1 MADILMDFPI
11 WAPPEAVFEGISS
24 PTGLDAWWSLESSGS
39 PEEGST
45 YTLGFGSGTVWKGF
59 VTKCVPQ
66 AEIEW
71 EMRECDPDWLG
82 TRVGFHLAA
91 TDRGTKV
98 QFHHT
103 GWPEANAHFSS
114 SCYCWPM
121 YLRLLKRFVESGEFV
136 DYAVR
141 LEA

>member
-1 MADILMDFPI
+1 MADILIDFPI
-11 WAPPEAVFEGISS
+11 WAPPEEVFKGISS
-24 PTGLDAWWSLESSGS
+24 PEGLDGWWCLESAGS
-39 PEEGST
+39 PEQGST
-45 YTLGFGSGTVWKGF
+45 YTLGFGSGYVWKGF
-59 VTKCVPQ
+59 VTRCVPDS
-66 AEIEW
+66 EIEW
-71 EMRECDPDWLG
+71 EMRDCDPDWLG
-82 TRVGFHLAA
+82 TLVGFRLTA

-103 GWPEANAHFSS
+103 GWAEANAHYAS

-136 DYAVR
+136 DYGDR